1 VRSPLRLSEPPV
13 PPGYTGTRLTAC
25 NLCEAICGLELT
37 LTDGRVTAVRGN
49 PADPLSRGYICPK
62 GVALADVYD
71 DPDRLRRPIRRVSL
85 RDGSSLASSGRAT
98 GSTDEREGST
108 ADPEWE
114 EVGWDE
120 ALDLVADRLA
130 QTIRTHGPDAVGV
143 YLGNP
148 NAHALAS
155 ATHAVPF
162 VKSLGTRNRFSAT
175 TVDQAPHQLVA
186 WQLFG
191 HQLLIPIPDLD
202 RTSYL
207 LVFGANPMASNGSL
221 MTAPDFPRRARAI
234 RDRGGRMVVLDP
246 RRTETAKIA
255 DEHHFVRPGTDVV
268 VLLAMLRT
276 LLVEGLARP
285 PAYVEGVGR
294 LRELVEP
301 FTPAL
306 AEQVSGVP
314 ASVVERLTRELA
326 SADAGAAYGRVG
338 VSTTGFGSLC
348 HWAIDCLNLLAGHFD
363 RPGGVMFPEPAVD
376 VVGRG
381 FVGRGHYDRYRS
393 RVRGLPEY
401 GGELPASAMRE
412 EIETPGDGRIR
423 AFVSIAGN
431 PVLSTPDGRRLAG
444 ALDSLDFMVAVDLYL
459 NETTR
464 HADVILPPTTA
475 LERDHYDL
483 IFHTLAVRNTARFSS
498 AVFAK
503 DDDARHDWE
512 IFRELT
518 LRLEKRLGR
527 KDPIRTRLTRRLRL
541 VTSPTV
547 QLAMLL
553 RTGRRVSLRRLRTH
567 PEGVDLG
574 PLRPT
579 MPGRLQ
585 TRQHRI
591 DLAAPLLVGDLDRLH
606 RWLSERP
613 DDALVLIGRRH
624 KQDNNSWFHNTTRLT
639 RGKPRHQLLM
649 HPDDLASRQIEDG
662 ALVTVSSR
670 VGSVRVE
677 VVATDDVMPGVVS
690 LPHGYGHQVDGTRL
704 RNATKVAGASVND
717 LTDPELLDLSGNAAL
732 NGVPVTVEATPR

>member
-1 VRSPLRLSEPPV
+1 VRFPLRLSEPPV

-37 LTDGRVTAVRGN
+37 LTDGKVTGVRGN

-71 DPDRLRRPIRRVSL
+71 DPDRLRRPLVRRG
-85 RDGSSLASSGRAT
+85 D
-98 GSTDEREGST
+98 D
-108 ADPEWE
+108 WE

-130 QTIRTHGPDAVGV
+130 ATIREHGPDAIGV

-155 ATHAVPF
+155 ATHALPF
-162 VKSLGTRNRFSAT
+162 VKSLRTRNRFSAT
-175 TVDQAPHQLVA
+175 TVDQAPHQLVS

-191 HQLLIPIPDLD
+191 HQLLIPIADLD

-221 MTAPDFPRRARAI
+221 MTAPDFPKRARAI
-234 RDRGGRMVVLDP
+234 KERGGRIVVLDP
-246 RRTETAKIA
+246 RRTETAKVA

-285 PAYVEGVGR
+285 PAYVDGVDR
-294 LRELVEP
+294 LRDLVEP
-301 FTPAL
+301 YTPAL

-314 ASVVERLTRELA
+314 ADVVERLVRELCA
-326 SADAGAAYGRVG
+326 AEGGAAYGRIG
-338 VSTTGFGSLC
+338 VSTTGFGPVS

-363 RPGGVMFPEPAVD
+363 RPGGVLFPEPAVD
-376 VVGRG
+376 VVGRR
-381 FVGRGHYDRYRS
+381 FVGPGHFDLYRS

-412 EIETPGDGRIR
+412 EIETPGRGQLK
-423 AFVSIAGN
+423 AFVTLAGN
-431 PVLSTPDGRRLAG
+431 PVLSTPDGRRLGEAF
-444 ALDSLDFMVAVDLYL
+444 DSLDFMVAVDIYL

-483 IFHTLAVRNTARFSS
+483 VFHTLAVRNTARFSP

-503 DDDARHDWE
+503 PDGAMHDWE

-518 LRLEKRLGR
+518 FRVSERLGR
-527 KDPIRTRLTRRLRL
+527 TGPLKARLTRRLRL
-541 VTSPTV
+541 SSSPTV

-553 RTGRRVSLRRLRTH
+553 RTGRRVSLRQLRAH

-585 TRQHRI
+585 TKDHRVDLTPGLVTA
-591 DLAAPLLVGDLDRLH
+591 DLARLRTWLD
-606 RWLSERP
+606 ERT

-639 RGKPRHQLLM
+639 RGRPRHQLLM
-649 HPDDLASRQIEDG
+649 HPDDLASRGISDG

-677 VVATDDVMPGVVS
+677 VAATDDMMPGVVS

-704 RNATKVAGASVND
+704 RNATKVAGASIND
-717 LTDPELLDLSGNAAL
+717 LTDPSLLDVSGNAAL
-732 NGVPVTVEATPR
+732 NGVPVTVEG